1 MKTTLTVSIAASAFA
16 AATAAWAG
24 ADSVNVKSALP
35 LGTSSGERPLFPS
48 APYPGYIAYSGY
60 SGALPGP
67 NCYWTGFPVYDA
79 DRNVVG
85 WRGRPV
91 AVCPQVKVSADAAGN

>member
-1 MKTTLTVSIAASAFA
+1 MKAVLTGLIGAAAFVV
-16 AATAAWAG
+16 ATAAWSG
-24 ADSVNVKSALP
+24 ADSVSIRGALL
-35 LGTSSGERPLFPS
+35 LGASSGDEPLFPA
-48 APYPGYIAYSGY
+48 APYPGYIAYSEF

-67 NCYWTGFPVYDA
+67 NCYWTRFPVYDA

-91 AVCPQVKVSADAAGN
+91 AVCPQVKVSAQAH